1 VAAPAVVRS
10 MSAQP
15 SPRAT
20 ARSRSAWPRVASLP
34 PVRQPLSEL
43 LAVGTDAGRLTR
55 AELGPSCACPDSAPV
70 VCLSNFWSRPDY
82 LFALPSRY
90 GQVVAKLC
98 LSRLRTRAELCL
110 SRLRTRCVPV
120 QLLVPPRLPVCTA
133 ISIWPS
139 CGQAVPVQ
147 SRAPI
152 SSREPAPS
160 VPVHTRA
167 RAELCLS
174 NFRSRGDCLFALP
187 SRLRQVEAKLCLSNL
202 EPQSRAANPRRLCLS
217 TLAPGPSCACPNS
230 ARPSCACPDSAPVVC
245 LSNFRSRADYLF
257 ALPSRYGQVVAKLC
271 LSNLEPRRRSRNL
284 PYMRSRPDQM
294 AGAA

>member
-1 VAAPAVVRS
+1 MLTLGGRTPMRVAAPAVVRS

-70 VCLSNFWSRPDY
+70 V
-82 LFALPSRY
+82 
-90 GQVVAKLC
+90 
-98 LSRLRTRAELCL
+98 
-110 SRLRTRCVPV
+110 
-120 QLLVPPRLPVCTA
+120 
-133 ISIWPS
+133 
-139 CGQAVPVQ
+139 
-147 SRAPI
+147 
-152 SSREPAPS
+152 
-160 VPVHTRA
+160 
-167 RAELCLS
+167 CLS

>member
-1 VAAPAVVRS
+1 MLTLGGRTPMRVAAPEVVRS

-98 LSRLRTRAELCL
+98 LS
-110 SRLRTRCVPV
+110 
-120 QLLVPPRLPVCTA
+120 
-133 ISIWPS
+133 
-139 CGQAVPVQ
+139 
-147 SRAPI
+147 
-152 SSREPAPS
+152 
-160 VPVHTRA
+160 
-167 RAELCLS
+167 
-174 NFRSRGDCLFALP
+174 
-187 SRLRQVEAKLCLSNL
+187 NL

-217 TLAPGPSCACPNS
+217 TLAPGPSYACPTSDPAAIACLHCHLGFAKLRQSCACPISSPNLEPRTRAVCACPHS
-230 ARPSCACPDSAPVVC
+230 RQGRVVPVQTPQGRVVPVQTPHPLCACPTSDPAPITCLHCHLDMAKLWPSCACPILSPGEEAATCRTCEAAPTKWPGRLDEVTAALVCSA
-245 LSNFRSRADYLF
+245 
-257 ALPSRYGQVVAKLC
+257 
-271 LSNLEPRRRSRNL
+271 
-284 PYMRSRPDQM
+284 RPTR
-294 AGAA
+294 